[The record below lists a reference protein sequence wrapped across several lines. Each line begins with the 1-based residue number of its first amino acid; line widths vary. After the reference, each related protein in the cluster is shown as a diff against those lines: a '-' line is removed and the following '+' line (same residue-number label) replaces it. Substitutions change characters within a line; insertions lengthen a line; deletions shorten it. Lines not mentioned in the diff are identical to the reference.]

1 MTGKVTNTRQK
12 KSKQNENSQI
22 ILNFAEKPDALPV
35 LTEHLVYRFATDS
48 KIVFICATGVED
60 GKSAPA
66 QEWPGVEPGC
76 LSLSRCDAHML
87 DRLAVLIDYGNC
99 IAIVIVVMSLREVL
113 DVGGI
118 MLKDLPHGIGV
129 SFLCRNDCLVGNQ
142 ISVFHHSMP
151 PGSSLG
157 VSVRFGGDN
166 EWLWD

>member
-12 KSKQNENSQI
+12 KSKQNENPQI

-87 DRLAVLIDYGNC
+87 DRLAVLPEQLHYKSRRYQLEKCTVASYMPLDYILSQVGTHYSSN
-99 IAIVIVVMSLREVL
+99 VSPSGR
-113 DVGGI
+113 DVQ
-118 MLKDLPHGIGV
+118 LK
-129 SFLCRNDCLVGNQ
+129 
-142 ISVFHHSMP
+142 
-151 PGSSLG
+151 
-157 VSVRFGGDN
+157 
-166 EWLWD
+166 